1 MMQTMI
7 GKRLHIEQPGKGE
20 RYMVTIQDIAEIAGV
35 SKATVSRVINR
46 TGYVNEKTRERVQA
60 VIDQYHYSPSASAV
74 NLSRRE
80 TNTIGVIV
88 PEIANTFFGELLHGI
103 GEVIDQTDFTS
114 FYFDSDNNSDKE
126 ERAILALEQQRVRG
140 LLITPAQDSD
150 AAVNRRLY
158 SYLERLNVPTVVVD
172 RDFPGSKWDGVFFE
186 NYQSGYCAAEA
197 LIAAGNRTL
206 GMITGDLRLKIAR
219 ERYEGFLQA
228 AQDGG
233 CPVSEQHIYQ
243 GDFTIEGAYAAAKRM
258 LESDDR
264 PQAVLT
270 SNNLTSLGFLK
281 AVTEKGMQIGRD
293 IAVIG
298 IDHIPELDILNYGF
312 SWVARDTVQM
322 GRLAMQVLLERMQNP
337 DKQRQICM
345 IPHRLILKGSEKMD
359 G

>member
-1 MMQTMI
+1 MQTMI

-20 RYMVTIQDIAEIAGV
+20 CYMVTIQDIAEIAGV

-60 VIDQYHYSPSASAV
+60 VIDQYHYSPSAS
-74 NLSRRE
+74 
-80 TNTIGVIV
+80 
-88 PEIANTFFGELLHGI
+88 
-103 GEVIDQTDFTS
+103 
-114 FYFDSDNNSDKE
+114 
-126 ERAILALEQQRVRG
+126 
-140 LLITPAQDSD
+140 
-150 AAVNRRLY
+150 AVNRRLY

-206 GMITGDLRLKIAR
+206 GMITSDLRLKIAR

-312 SWVARDTVQM
+312 SCVARDTVQM